1 MKLISFIVPCYN
13 SQDYMEHCIETLLH
27 GGDEVE
33 ILIVNDGS
41 KDRTAEIADFYQQ
54 KYPTICRALHQEKKG
69 HGGEVKTGVAHASG
83 IYTKVV
89 DSDDW
94 VDQKSLDLILDR
106 LRELY
111 RQDTIIDMVLANY
124 VYEKQGQKHKT
135 VIQYRRAIPTGKIFG
150 WDKLKRLKINQYIL
164 MHSVIYRT
172 GLLKES
178 GLQLPEHTFY
188 VDNIYVYQPLPYVKT
203 MYYIDTDFY
212 RYFIGRDDQSVN
224 EKNMIARIDQQL
236 FVNRWMIDYFF
247 TANVN
252 NKYLRRY
259 MIHYLKIIMTVS
271 TVIALKSNTKE
282 NLRKKQSLWR
292 YLYRKDK
299 KVYYKI
305 RLGAMGQL
313 MNLPG
318 RGGRKATVT
327 LYKIS
332 QKIVGFNQE
341 ETL

>member
-1 MKLISFIVPCYN
+1 MRQTGFPQGRVFTWSDIRHF
-13 SQDYMEHCIETLLH
+13 H
-27 GGDEVE
+27 
-33 ILIVNDGS
+33 
-41 KDRTAEIADFYQQ
+41 
-54 KYPTICRALHQEKKG
+54 KG
-69 HGGEVKTGVAHASG
+69 H
-83 IYTKVV
+83 
-89 DSDDW
+89 
-94 VDQKSLDLILDR
+94 
-106 LRELY
+106 
-111 RQDTIIDMVLANY
+111 
-124 VYEKQGQKHKT
+124 
-135 VIQYRRAIPTGKIFG
+135 
-150 WDKLKRLKINQYIL
+150 YIL

-332 QKIVGFNQE
+332 QKIVGFN
-341 ETL
+341 

>member
-13 SQDYMEHCIETLLH
+13 SQDYMEHCISTLLN

-41 KDRTAEIADFYQQ
+41 KDRTAEIADSYEA
-54 KYPTICRALHQEKKG
+54 KYPGICRAIHQENKG
-69 HGGEVKTGVAHASG
+69 HGGAVNTGVCHATG

-94 VDQKSLDLILDR
+94 VNVQSLDLILNS
-106 LRELY
+106 LRDLY
-111 RQDTIIDMVLANY
+111 HKDTIIDMVLANY
-124 VYEKQGQKHKT
+124 VYEKEGQKHKT
-135 VIQYRRAIPTGKIFG
+135 VINYRYSVPIGKIFN
-150 WDKLKRLKINQYIL
+150 WNQAKHFRINQFIL

-172 GLLKES
+172 ELLKNC
-178 GLQLPEHTFY
+178 GLKLPEHTFY
-188 VDNIYVYQPLPYVKT
+188 VDNIYVYHPLPYVKS

-247 TANVN
+247 TVKFN

-259 MIHYLKIIMTVS
+259 MIHYLKAIMTVS
-271 TVIALKSNTKE
+271 SVIALRSETEE

-292 YLYRKDK
+292 YLYHKDK

-305 RLGAMGQL
+305 RLGAMGQV

-318 RGGRKATVT
+318 RGGRKATIT
-327 LYKIS
+327 AYKLA
-332 QKIVGFNQE
+332 QKIVGFN
-341 ETL
+341 

>member
-13 SQDYMEHCIETLLH
+13 SQDYMEHCISTLLN

-41 KDRTAEIADFYQQ
+41 KDRTAEIADSYEA
-54 KYPTICRALHQEKKG
+54 KYPGICRAIHQENKG
-69 HGGEVKTGVAHASG
+69 HGGAVNTGVCHATG

-94 VDQKSLDLILDR
+94 VNVQSLDLILNT
-106 LRELY
+106 LRDLY
-111 RQDTIIDMVLANY
+111 HKDTIIDMVLANY
-124 VYEKQGQKHKT
+124 VYEKEGQKHKT
-135 VIQYRRAIPTGKIFG
+135 VINYRHSVPIGKIFN
-150 WDKLKRLKINQYIL
+150 WNQAKHFRINQFIL

-172 GLLKES
+172 ELLKNC
-178 GLQLPEHTFY
+178 GLKLPEHTFY
-188 VDNIYVYQPLPYVKT
+188 VDNIYVYHPLPYVKS

-247 TANVN
+247 TVKFN

-259 MIHYLKIIMTVS
+259 MIHYLKAIMTVS
-271 TVIALKSNTKE
+271 SVIALRSETEE

-292 YLYRKDK
+292 YLYHKDK

-305 RLGAMGQL
+305 RLGAMGQV

-318 RGGRKATVT
+318 RGGRKATIT
-327 LYKIS
+327 AYKLA
-332 QKIVGFNQE
+332 QKIVGFN
-341 ETL
+341 